1 MTLADIERECTAV
14 DGVVF
19 DFGGVMTVSSKDD
32 EWPVYAYCAKFGVDR
47 AAVDRGWQR
56 YRNLWDGGF
65 ISFAELYGRTFADAG
80 VTIGAAQL
88 DDLWELDA
96 ADWFRTMRTDTL
108 ALMRRLKASGKKL
121 GVLSN
126 LSPESY
132 ERLFVP
138 RCAEYRAARR
148 GGDLGSRA
156 SLQARGADLPP
167 HGTQDGP
174 TARPTDLPRRHGG
187 ERARRPRLRL
197 ARGSLPAILP
207 KGLKDEH

>member
-1 MTLADIERECTAV
+1 MTLADIERECAAV

-19 DFGGVMTVSSKDD
+19 DFGGVMTVSPKDD
-32 EWPVYAYCAKFGVDR
+32 DWPVYAYCAKFGVDR

-80 VTIGAAQL
+80 VAIGAAQL

-121 GVLSN
+121 GILSN

-138 RCAEYRAARR
+138 RCAEYRALLDAEVISGLELLYKPEEPIYRLMERR
-148 GGDLGSRA
+148 MG
-156 SLQARGADLPP
+156 LPP
-167 HGTQDGP
+167 
-174 TARPTDLPRRHGG
+174 ARLIFLDDTEANVLAA
-187 ERARRPRLRL
+187 RAFGWRAEVYPPF
-197 ARGSLPAILP
+197 SP
-207 KGLKDEH
+207 KD

>member
-1 MTLADIERECTAV
+1 MTLSDIEAACAAV

-19 DFGGVMTVSSKDD
+19 DFGGVMTVSPKDD
-32 EWPVYAYCAKFGVDR
+32 DWPVYAYCAKFGVDR

-80 VTIGAAQL
+80 VAIGAAQL

-138 RCAEYRAARR
+138 RCAEYRALLDAEVISGLELLYKPEEPIYRLMERR
-148 GGDLGSRA
+148 MG
-156 SLQARGADLPP
+156 LPP
-167 HGTQDGP
+167 
-174 TARPTDLPRRHGG
+174 ARLIFLDDTEANVLAA
-187 ERARRPRLRL
+187 RAFGWRAEVYPPF
-197 ARGSLPAILP
+197 SP
-207 KGLKDEH
+207 KD

>member
-19 DFGGVMTVSSKDD
+19 DFGGVMTVSPKDD
-32 EWPVYAYCAKFGVDR
+32 DWPVYAYCAKFGVDR

-138 RCAEYRAARR
+138 RCAEYRALLDAEVISGLELLYKPEEPIYRLMERR
-148 GGDLGSRA
+148 MG
-156 SLQARGADLPP
+156 LPP
-167 HGTQDGP
+167 
-174 TARPTDLPRRHGG
+174 ARLIFLDDTEANVLAA
-187 ERARRPRLRL
+187 RAFGWRAEVYPPF
-197 ARGSLPAILP
+197 SP
-207 KGLKDEH
+207 KD

>member
-1 MTLADIERECTAV
+1 MTLPEIENACAAV

-19 DFGGVMTVSSKDD
+19 DFGGVFTVSPLAGD
-32 EWPVYAYCAKFGVDR
+32 WPVYAYCAKFGVDR

-80 VTIGAAQL
+80 ATIGAAQL
-88 DDLWELDA
+88 DVLWELDA
-96 ADWFRTMRTDTL
+96 ADWFRTLRTDTL

-138 RCAEYRAARR
+138 RCAEYRALLDAEVISGLELLYKPEEPIYRLMEGR
-148 GGDLGSRA
+148 MG
-156 SLQARGADLPP
+156 LPP
-167 HGTQDGP
+167 DRLLFLDDTEANVRA
-174 TARPTDLPRRHGG
+174 ARAFGWHAEVYP
-187 ERARRPRLRL
+187 
-197 ARGSLPAILP
+197 PACS
-207 KGLKDEH
+207 

>member
-1 MTLADIERECTAV
+1 MTLSEIEGACAEV

-19 DFGGVMTVSSKDD
+19 DFGGVMTVSPKDD
-32 EWPVYAYCAKFGVDR
+32 DWPVYAYCAKFGVDR

-80 VTIGAAQL
+80 ATIGAAQL
-88 DDLWELDA
+88 DVLWELDA
-96 ADWFRTMRTDTL
+96 ADWFRTLRTDTL
-108 ALMRRLKASGKKL
+108 ALMRRLKASGKRL

-138 RCAEYRAARR
+138 RCAEYRALLDAEVISGLELLFKPEEPIYRLTERR
-148 GGDLGSRA
+148 MG
-156 SLQARGADLPP
+156 LPP
-167 HGTQDGP
+167 
-174 TARPTDLPRRHGG
+174 ARLIFLDDTEANVLAA
-187 ERARRPRLRL
+187 RAFGWRAEVYPPF
-197 ARGSLPAILP
+197 SP
-207 KGLKDEH
+207 KD

>member
-1 MTLADIERECTAV
+1 MTLADIERECAAV

-19 DFGGVMTVSSKDD
+19 DFGGVMTVSPKDD
-32 EWPVYAYCAKFGVDR
+32 DWPVYAYCAKFGVDR

-80 VTIGAAQL
+80 VAIGAAQL

-138 RCAEYRAARR
+138 RCAEYRALLDAEVISGLEFLFKPEEPIYRLTERR
-148 GGDLGSRA
+148 MG
-156 SLQARGADLPP
+156 LPP
-167 HGTQDGP
+167 
-174 TARPTDLPRRHGG
+174 ARLIFLDDTEANVLAA
-187 ERARRPRLRL
+187 RAFGWRAEVYPPF
-197 ARGSLPAILP
+197 SP
-207 KGLKDEH
+207 KD

>member
-19 DFGGVMTVSSKDD
+19 DFGGVMTVSPKDD
-32 EWPVYAYCAKFGVDR
+32 DWPVYAYCAKFGVDR

-80 VTIGAAQL
+80 ATIGAAQL
-88 DDLWELDA
+88 DVLWELDA
-96 ADWFRTMRTDTL
+96 ADWFRTLRTDTL
-108 ALMRRLKASGKKL
+108 ALMRRLKTSGKKL

-138 RCAEYRAARR
+138 RCAEYRALLDAEVISGLELLYKPEEPIYRLMERR
-148 GGDLGSRA
+148 MG
-156 SLQARGADLPP
+156 LPP
-167 HGTQDGP
+167 
-174 TARPTDLPRRHGG
+174 ARLIFLDATEANVLAA
-187 ERARRPRLRL
+187 RAFGWRAEVYPPF
-197 ARGSLPAILP
+197 SP
-207 KGLKDEH
+207 KD

>member
-19 DFGGVMTVSSKDD
+19 DFGGVMTVSPKDD
-32 EWPVYAYCAKFGVDR
+32 DWPVYAYCAKFGVDR

-80 VTIGAAQL
+80 VAIGAAQL

-108 ALMRRLKASGKKL
+108 ALMRRLTASGKKL

-138 RCAEYRAARR
+138 RCAEYRALLDAEVISGLELLHKPEEPIYRLMERR
-148 GGDLGSRA
+148 MG
-156 SLQARGADLPP
+156 LPP
-167 HGTQDGP
+167 
-174 TARPTDLPRRHGG
+174 ARLIFLDDTEVNVLAA
-187 ERARRPRLRL
+187 RAFGWRAEIYPPF
-197 ARGSLPAILP
+197 SP
-207 KGLKDEH
+207 KD